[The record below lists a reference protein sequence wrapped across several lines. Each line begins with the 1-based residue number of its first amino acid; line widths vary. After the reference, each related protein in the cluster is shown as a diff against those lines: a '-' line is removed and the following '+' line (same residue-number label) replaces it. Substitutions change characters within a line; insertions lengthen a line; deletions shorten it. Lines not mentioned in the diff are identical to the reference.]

1 MNKLTTSYEQ
11 DFYAWTRHNAQL
23 LREGK
28 LAEIDMENIAE
39 ELESMGKSEKRELI
53 NRLIVLLAHLLK
65 WQFQP
70 DHRSSSWNGTIIEQR
85 RQIKRLLQDS
95 PSLNR
100 LLNAELNESYLDAI
114 LDAANDTGMP
124 QANFPLACPYT
135 IEQLLDNG
143 FYPD

>member
-70 DHRSSSWNGTIIEQR
+70 EHRSSSWNGTLIEQR

-95 PSLNR
+95 PSLKR

-124 QANFPLACPYT
+124 QANFPSACPYT
-135 IEQLLDNG
+135 IEQLLDND

>member
-28 LAEIDMENIAE
+28 LAEIDIRNIAE

-65 WQFQP
+65 WQLQP

-95 PSLNR
+95 PSLKR
-100 LLNAELNESYLDAI
+100 LLNTELNESYLDAI

-124 QANFPLACPYT
+124 QANFPPACPYT

>member
-39 ELESMGKSEKRELI
+39 ELESMGKSEQRELI

-65 WQFQP
+65 WEFQP
-70 DHRSSSWNGTIIEQR
+70 DHRSSNWNGNIIEQR

-95 PSLNR
+95 PSLKR

-114 LDAANDTGMP
+114 LDVANDTGIP
-124 QANFPLACPYT
+124 QSQFSLSLS
-135 IEQLLDNG
+135 IHD
-143 FYPD
+143 

>member
-1 MNKLTTSYEQ
+1 MNKLTISYEQ

-28 LAEIDMENIAE
+28 LAEIDIENIAE

-70 DHRSSSWNGTIIEQR
+70 EHRSSSWNGTIIEQR

-95 PSLNR
+95 PSLKR

-124 QANFPLACPYT
+124 QATFPPACPYT
-135 IEQLLDNG
+135 LEQLLDNG